1 MRTNSLLI
9 IWVLLVAGQM
19 ALAAPPADLEPIRQ
33 IYLDNCVDCHGGRGA
48 AVGMREDFP
57 TIPDFTS
64 FDWHRKRT
72 DGKVRAAIKVGVGDE
87 LPAFE
92 GEFSDDELQG
102 LVKLIRSFAPKYAK
116 EQSKPT
122 GDFAAKMQKLHQRLG
137 KLREEFQVLQ
147 KQLSVLPR

>member
-1 MRTNSLLI
+1 
-9 IWVLLVAGQM
+9 
-19 ALAAPPADLEPIRQ
+19 
-33 IYLDNCVDCHGGRGA
+33 
-48 AVGMREDFP
+48 
-57 TIPDFTS
+57 
-64 FDWHRKRT
+64 
-72 DGKVRAAIKVGVGDE
+72 